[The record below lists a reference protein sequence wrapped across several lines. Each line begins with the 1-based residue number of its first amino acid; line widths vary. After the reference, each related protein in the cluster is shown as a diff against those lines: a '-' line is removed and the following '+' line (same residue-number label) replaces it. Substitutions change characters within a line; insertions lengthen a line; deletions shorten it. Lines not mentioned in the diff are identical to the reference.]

1 MVSYTYLNLF
11 IIINYKGEIG
21 MQNKICVYAIC
32 KNESQFVERW
42 LNSMQE
48 ADYIVVLDTGS
59 DDDTYEKLVNDKR
72 VYCCEQKVIN
82 PWRFDVARN
91 ESMKLIPEDANI
103 LVCTDLDETL
113 DPGWADV
120 LREKWVEGQH
130 RRAHYKYAWSHLEN
144 GEPGRIFVYNKIHGK
159 GWKWKYPVH
168 EMLVKEEDN
177 KDFTTED
184 QVLNLY
190 EEVYLHHYPDQ
201 MKSRGSYLPLLE
213 LRAQEDKEDWYGL
226 IFLSHEYHY
235 RGFYEK
241 SNEVLTYILT
251 EYADKY
257 NSIEHASCYFFMG
270 DNYRALGKPYDA
282 IGSYLKAINV
292 DSTYREPYLMV
303 AEILNEL
310 GFYENAIAC
319 VQGAF
324 KLTYRHFNWLE
335 LDDCWRE
342 KPYDILAIAYYNM
355 KNVKNC
361 YINGLIAHRLNPFD
375 ERIKN
380 NLVFYKELFDESV
393 NDNDAI
399 KLLLDQIIDE

>member
-11 IIINYKGEIG
+11 IIINYKGEIR

-72 VYCCEQKVIN
+72 VYRCEQKVIK
-82 PWRFDVARN
+82 PWRFDVGRN
-91 ESMKLIPEDANI
+91 ESMKLIPDDANI
-103 LVCTDLDETL
+103 LVCTDLDEIL
-113 DPGWADV
+113 EPGWA
-120 LREKWVEGQH
+120 EKKKKKWVEGQH
-130 RRAHYKYAWSHLEN
+130 KRAHYKYAWSHLEN
-144 GEPGRIFVYNKIHGK
+144 GEPGRIFVYDKIHGK

-177 KDFTTED
+177 KNFTTED
-184 QVLNLY
+184 QVLNVY
-190 EEVYLHHYPDQ
+190 EEIYLHHYPDQ
-201 MKSRGSYLPLLE
+201 TKSRGSYLSLLE
-213 LRAQEDKEDWYGL
+213 LRAKEDKEDWYGL
-226 IFLSHEYHY
+226 IYLSHEYNY

-251 EYADKY
+251 DYADKY
-257 NSIEHASCYFFMG
+257 NSIEQASCYLFMG

-282 IGSYLKAINV
+282 IESYLKAIEV
-292 DSTYREPYLMV
+292 DSTYREPYLMG
-303 AEILNEL
+303 AEVLNEL
-310 GFYENAIAC
+310 GSYESAIAC
-319 VQGAF
+319 VHEAF

-335 LDDCWRE
+335 VDDCWRE
-342 KPYDILAIAYYNM
+342 KPYDILALSYYNM
-355 KNVKNC
+355 KNAKKC
-361 YINGLIAHRLNPFD
+361 YINGLVAHKLNPFD

-399 KLLLDQIIDE
+399 KLLLDQIIAE

>member
-1 MVSYTYLNLF
+1 
-11 IIINYKGEIG
+11 

-72 VYCCEQKVIN
+72 VYRCEQKVIK
-82 PWRFDVARN
+82 PWRFDVGRN
-91 ESMKLIPEDANI
+91 ESMKLIPDDANI
-103 LVCTDLDETL
+103 LICTDLDETL

-120 LREKWVEGQH
+120 LREKWIEGKH
-130 RRAHYKYAWSHLEN
+130 RRANYKYAWSHLYN
-144 GEPGRIFVYNKIHGK
+144 GEPGRIFVYDKIHGK

-177 KDFTTED
+177 KDFVSED
-184 QVLNLY
+184 QVLNVY

-201 MKSRGSYLPLLE
+201 TKSRGSYLPLLE
-213 LRAQEDKEDWYGL
+213 LRAKEDKEDWYGL
-226 IFLSHEYHY
+226 IYLSHEYTY

-251 EYADKY
+251 DYADKY
-257 NSIEHASCYFFMG
+257 NSIEHASCYLFMG
-270 DNYRALGKPYDA
+270 DNYRALEKPYDA

-292 DSTYREPYLMV
+292 DSTYREPYLMG

-310 GFYENAIAC
+310 GFYESAIAC

-324 KLTYRHFNWLE
+324 KQTYRHFNWLE

-355 KNVKNC
+355 KNAKNC

-399 KLLLDQIIDE
+399 KLLLDQIIAE